1 MEAGGVEAAAK
12 VGASEPEADK
22 GSADGTIMRN
32 DSSVSRCAE
41 RAFKFVEPNKVKIG
55 GDFES
60 GESQIPESADQIV
73 NL

>member
-1 MEAGGVEAAAK
+1 
-12 VGASEPEADK
+12 
-22 GSADGTIMRN
+22 MRN